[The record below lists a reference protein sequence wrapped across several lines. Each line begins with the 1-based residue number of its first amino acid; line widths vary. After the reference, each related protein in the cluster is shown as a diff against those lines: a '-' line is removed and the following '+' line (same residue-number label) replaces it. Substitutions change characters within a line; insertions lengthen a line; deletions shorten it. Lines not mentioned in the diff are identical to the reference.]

1 MKVLVV
7 SNGPVPQGDKN
18 VVEGGGLRCWGLA
31 RGLVAHGHDV
41 TLATN
46 AVYGN
51 RRAVVDGIQ
60 IVPYTLSPSFG
71 RLVNAA
77 EVVVVS
83 YCMGQVT
90 DYVIHSLS
98 PQALL
103 VGDAY
108 VPIHVEVAAREAED
122 VEEEQRH
129 YFADLSR
136 WNVNLLRCD
145 LLLVASPEQELY
157 YTGLLAALGDVTPK
171 TYRRTK
177 LLRTPF
183 GIDPSEDPPAVK
195 PAAPD
200 RLDVLW
206 FGGVYPWF
214 NGEALVASVEQAR
227 AAGVPVHLTLAGASN
242 PFVKHQRFEQ
252 HAADVVDS
260 AKQAGHV
267 AVVDWVPYAERGRVY
282 EAADVLVTLN
292 TQGPESRLSWRTRLV
307 DYVWSGVPL
316 LTNGGDPLAERL
328 LAAGAAFRVRGSDA
342 AALAQAYAELWS
354 DPDALLRM
362 REALA
367 VIRNEL
373 AWERCTS
380 LLAATLRE
388 PETRLLP
395 LRHAAHVAALAAAPP
410 GRVGLKVQAARWYAS
425 RARRYAAEH
434 GVRQTAVTAA
444 QVVVGRLPR
453 RVRAPSLHP
462 VATHNWVISH
472 QLDNSGAPLVAVDI
486 AVDAVRTCGIGST
499 TLVAFP
505 PIADNRVQDAR
516 EQGVEVVTLDSGLPA
531 PRMERVDQVILNSL
545 AVPRHVVL
553 DVLYRLE
560 NDRLEHAQWYMHE
573 DMPEMWWDIDVAR
586 RVAVLVESGRLR
598 LCAPSEG
605 IKVSHEA
612 YLGLPGGIQVVPYR
626 LDLDQRYLRVRT
638 ESDFSTIVFHLT
650 GSAWD
655 GRKGHAGVLAAFQRL
670 VLTHHLDDSRY
681 RPFELH
687 FNGLGTDFT
696 SAKLKASGRDILGDR
711 FISRAAASR
720 DRALEWISA
729 ADVVLC
735 DSVYEALPIYV
746 LEGMAMGQLVLRNSC
761 AGMAE
766 QLEDGKNGWWIGDDD
781 GDMFVNALLNVLDR
795 DRTSDGELARMS
807 GHSRGMVQ
815 RYLDADYSQFTSW
828 RPGEAGASRSAGSR
842 R

>member
-31 RGLVAHGHDV
+31 KGLAAHGHDV
-41 TLATN
+41 TIATN

-51 RRAVVDGIQ
+51 RRSVVDGIR
-60 IVPYTLSPSFG
+60 VLPYTLSPSFG

-108 VPIHVEVAAREAED
+108 VPIHVEVAAREADD

-129 YFADLSR
+129 YFSDLSR

-157 YTGLLAALGDVTPK
+157 YTGLLAALGDITPK
-171 TYRRTK
+171 TYRTTK

-183 GIDPSEDPPAVK
+183 GIDPAEEPPAAK
-195 PAAPD
+195 AMSPD

-214 NGEALVASVEQAR
+214 NGDALVASVEEAR
-227 AAGVPVHLTLAGASN
+227 DGGVPVNLTLAGASN
-242 PFVKHQRFEQ
+242 PFVRHEHFEQ
-252 HAADVVDS
+252 HAADVVEA

-267 AVVDWVPYAERGRVY
+267 KIVEWVPYGERGRVY
-282 EAADVLVTLN
+282 EGADVLVTLN
-292 TQGPESRLSWRTRLV
+292 TSGPESRLSWRTRLV

-328 LAAGAAFRVRGSDA
+328 LAAGAAIRVHGNDS
-342 AALAQAYAELWS
+342 AALARAYAELWR
-354 DPDALLRM
+354 DPSVLQRM
-362 REALA
+362 REALRP
-367 VIRNEL
+367 IRDEL
-373 AWERCTS
+373 AWENCTT
-380 LLAATLRE
+380 LLANALRE

-395 LRHAAHVAALAAAPP
+395 LRHAQRVAAMAAPAP
-410 GRVGLKVQAARWYAS
+410 GRIGQKVQAARWYS
-425 RARRYAAEH
+425 TRARRYAKLH
-434 GVRQTAVTAA
+434 GWKRTSVTAV
-444 QVVVGRLPR
+444 QVVGGRLPR
-453 RVRAPSLHP
+453 RVTHPGVHSAP
-462 VATHNWVISH
+462 TRNWVISH

-486 AVDAVRTCGIGST
+486 AVDAVRACGVGST
-499 TLVAFP
+499 SLVAFP
-505 PIADNRVQDAR
+505 PIAENRVHDAR
-516 EQGVEVVTLDSGLPA
+516 EQGVDVVTLDSGLPA
-531 PRMERVDQVILNSL
+531 PRPQFNDQVVMNSL
-545 AVPRHVVL
+545 AVARHVVL

-560 NDRLEHAQWYMHE
+560 NGRLSHAQWYVHE
-573 DMPEMWWDIDVAR
+573 DMPEMWWDSDVAR
-586 RVAVLVESGRLR
+586 RVALLVEAGRLR

-605 IKVSHEA
+605 VKTSHEA
-612 YLGLPGGIQVVPYR
+612 YLGLPGGIEVVPYR
-626 LDLDQRYLRVRT
+626 LDLNERYLRQRT
-638 ESDFSTIVFHLT
+638 ESDFSGIVFHLT

-655 GRKGHAGVLAAFQRL
+655 GRKGHATVLSAFQRL
-670 VLTHHLDDSRY
+670 VLTHDVDDSRY

-687 FNGLGTDFT
+687 FNGLGTDFA
-696 SAKLKASGRDILGDR
+696 SEKLKASGRDILGDR
-711 FISRAAASR
+711 FTSRAAASR
-720 DRALEWISA
+720 DRALEWISSA
-729 ADVVLC
+729 NVVLC

-761 AGMAE
+761 AGLAE
-766 QLEDGKNGWWIGDDD
+766 QLDDGKNGWWIGDDHAD
-781 GDMFVNALLNVLDR
+781 TFVNALLNVLDR
-795 DRTSDGELARMS
+795 ERTSDSDLARMS
-807 GHSRGMVQ
+807 AHSREMVQ
-815 RYLDADYSQFTSW
+815 RYLDADYEHFATW
-828 RPGEAGASRSAGSR
+828 RPA
-842 R
+842 